1 MALRSAL
8 LTLAVALVA
17 LFTPVHAVKFD
28 LIAGGGGEHRDI
40 WNFASADTLVVITAN
55 VAPSSGMRVDM
66 SVVDGSEHGRIY
78 QTKKDLNGEYRTAIT
93 TQGEADLGV
102 CFSNTIVGD
111 TQGKNSRPVDL
122 DIDIGAEAVDYNA
135 IANHESLSLMEVE
148 MRKLEAVVR
157 EIVDEMGYLQRREM
171 KMRDTNESTNERV
184 KWFSIVITIGIV
196 ALGAWQ
202 LIHLRSFF
210 KRKYLID

>member
-1 MALRSAL
+1 MTVRSAVFAL
-8 LTLAVALVA
+8 VIALVA
-17 LFTPVHAVKFD
+17 LLTPVHAVKFD
-28 LIAGGGGEHRDI
+28 LIAGGGGEHNCV
-40 WNFASADTLVVITAN
+40 WNFAPADTLVVVTAI
-55 VAPSSGMRVDM
+55 VQPSPGMRVDM
-66 SVVDGSEHGRIY
+66 SIVDGSEHGRIY
-78 QTKKDLNGEYRTAIT
+78 QTKKDLNGETRVAFT
-93 TQGEADLGV
+93 THDEADLGV
-102 CFSNTIVGD
+102 CFSNLIVGD
-111 TQGKNSRPVDL
+111 TQGKNARAVDL

-157 EIVDEMGYLQRREM
+157 EIVDELGYLQRREM
-171 KMRDTNESTNERV
+171 KMRDTNESTNDRV
-184 KWFSIVITIGIV
+184 KWFSIFITVGIV